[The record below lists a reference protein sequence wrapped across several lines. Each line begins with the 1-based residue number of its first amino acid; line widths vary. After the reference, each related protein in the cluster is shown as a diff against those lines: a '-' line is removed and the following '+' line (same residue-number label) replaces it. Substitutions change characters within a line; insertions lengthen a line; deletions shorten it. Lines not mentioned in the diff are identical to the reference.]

1 MRLIDADAAKAK
13 MIEVAAKISSKI
25 NIMTFPIVA
34 RLINMFDCKED
45 FPTIDAALVRHGK
58 WEIMDDSC
66 CICSQCRASIAL
78 CDACKEWTPPKF
90 CPYCGA
96 CMDIKEDHHDTTSD

>member
-45 FPTIDAALVRHGK
+45 FPTIDAAL
-58 WEIMDDSC
+58 
-66 CICSQCRASIAL
+66 
-78 CDACKEWTPPKF
+78 
-90 CPYCGA
+90 
-96 CMDIKEDHHDTTSD
+96 

>member
-45 FPTIDAALVRHGK
+45 FPTIDAKPILHSK
-58 WEIMDDSC
+58 WISLNNSSHKFCESC
-66 CICSQCRASIAL
+66 GVEFNILYYKRN
-78 CDACKEWTPPKF
+78 DYRF

-96 CMDIKEDHHDTTSD
+96 CMDIEEEQHDSTSD